1 MFGDFLHEEKRYLL
15 DIDDIYDLDNGTVIV
30 AEYNRFETSLASL
43 ANTMSSTKPVGRL
56 KTKFSYSVLK
66 NVPLKTFSKRRM
78 YMNTFQT
85 SIMTRQPHSILPIV
99 NIAKCVTNVYLPL
112 ANLEVYLEMIS
123 P

>member
-1 MFGDFLHEEKRYLL
+1 
-15 DIDDIYDLDNGTVIV
+15 
-30 AEYNRFETSLASL
+30 
-43 ANTMSSTKPVGRL
+43 
-56 KTKFSYSVLK
+56 
-66 NVPLKTFSKRRM
+66 
-78 YMNTFQT
+78 MNTFQT